1 VWFSIVWQAAGGLL
15 VALTIKFSDNILRG
29 FAQAGSLIVIM
40 VVSHF
45 LVGFPVTSF
54 FVVGNMLVVAAVSLR
69 CTEEIRT
76 PFVAGWRALMLYRS
90 ILHLGPD
97 STRVHICCVGCGFAV
112 CGTAQVFLYSD
123 ISGTPRELLR
133 VYLIVFCRISAHGD
147 VAGPHS
153 GSRGS
158 TTLEATDAVR
168 MKQRSAK
175 CTSGTILLVGAI
187 SIILAFT
194 PPTTLAV
201 PPARLIEPGSGDP
214 MR

>member
-15 VALTIKFSDNILRG
+15 VALTIKFADNILRG

-54 FVVGNMLVVAAVSLR
+54 FVVGNMLVVAAV
-69 CTEEIRT
+69 
-76 PFVAGWRALMLYRS
+76 
-90 ILHLGPD
+90 
-97 STRVHICCVGCGFAV
+97 
-112 CGTAQVFLYSD
+112 FLYSD

-147 VAGPHS
+147 VAGPS